1 MNLIQLNKLINQ
13 LTIENVESN
22 NQLISFY
29 KAKRLELLKQIE
41 TTIKL
46 KLYATN

>member
-1 MNLIQLNKLINQ
+1 MNLIQLNRLINE
-13 LTIENVESN
+13 LTIENLESN
-22 NQLISFY
+22 KDLIAFY

-41 TTIKL
+41 TNIKL